1 MKQFIKIL
9 SLSFMV
15 ATLSGCFD
23 DPGTEITLSDR
34 FVSFSV
40 PSQQINEN
48 AGSGNILVEV
58 SYAQSSAVQINFNL
72 TTSNAVNGIDFNL
85 PTTSVTIP
93 AGEFSTQIPFTV
105 VDNDNFEPLART
117 FTVTITSVS
126 VEGVSIQGNSSVTV
140 SILNDDCPANTSV
153 WYGTVSVEDVGF
165 GSNDGTG
172 AANANGDCNILVVT
186 GDYVGA
192 VASVTWVLTPS
203 SPGAKN
209 GTAVAVR
216 QPYACCAEAYTYEA
230 LNGTY
235 DEETGII
242 EADYTFYRAS
252 GAVFFTGTT
261 VISVN

>member
-1 MKQFIKIL
+1 
-9 SLSFMV
+9 MV

-72 TTSNAVNGIDFNL
+72 TASNAVNGIDFNL

-93 AGEFSTQIPFTV
+93 AGEFSAQIPFTV
-105 VDNDNFEPLART
+105 EDNDNFEPLART

-126 VEGVSIQGNSSVTV
+126 VEGVSVQGNSSVTV
-140 SILNDDCPANTSV
+140 SILNDDCPVNTSI
-153 WYGTVSVEDVGF
+153 WFGTVSVEDVGF
-165 GSNDGTG
+165 GATDGTA

-186 GDYVGA
+186 GDFVGGPLTP
-192 VASVTWVLTPS
+192 VTWVLTPS
-203 SPGAKN
+203 APGATSGK
-209 GTAVAVR
+209 AEAVR
-216 QPYACCAEAYTYEA
+216 QAYACCAEAYTYEA

-261 VISVN
+261 IISVN